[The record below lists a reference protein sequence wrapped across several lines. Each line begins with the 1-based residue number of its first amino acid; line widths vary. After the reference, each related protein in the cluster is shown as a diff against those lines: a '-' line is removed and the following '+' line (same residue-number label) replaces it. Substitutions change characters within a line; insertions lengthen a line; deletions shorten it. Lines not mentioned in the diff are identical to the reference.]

1 MVDAANSFLESGRGK
16 LSIACTH
23 PDIGNDEITIGPL
36 RDGRM
41 LVEIAVPANAM
52 LGDFD
57 LVAGI
62 YDWARATGGRGPS
75 LEWQTRLEIVQEIR
89 AWSPQRWL
97 NELEPGLRTWIEI
110 IGGALGIA
118 VAAATFYFLL
128 WPRPDACVRQLVG
141 QLGPPIVDRG
151 VTYGEYLKRIGEPPG
166 NADPKTLKRVGNIL
180 DFRITVVGYRGKRL
194 PVRWSTLTEGGRPLN
209 APQLTNQLAFEVEP
223 DDCSDSGRR
232 LTWTPLPQR
241 AGSYINEINLI
252 DDNGERLDTRRTAP
266 FDIPLP

>member
-1 MVDAANSFLESGRGK
+1 MQRTASLSPGAASCRSPARTRTLATTKSQSAHFETG
-16 LSIACTH
+16 ACSWRSPCQRT
-23 PDIGNDEITIGPL
+23 PCSATSTWS
-36 RDGRM
+36 
-41 LVEIAVPANAM
+41 PAS
-52 LGDFD
+52 
-57 LVAGI
+57 
-62 YDWARATGGRGPS
+62 TTGRGPRGVAVRAS
-75 LEWQTRLEIVQEIR
+75 SGRRDSRSSKRFEHGHPSGGSTRTK
-89 AWSPQRWL
+89 
-97 NELEPGLRTWIEI
+97 PGLRTWIEI

>member
-1 MVDAANSFLESGRGK
+1 MTRETIDLHADPTLLEGPDHIVGEQGKATSIEFVVDAANSFLESGRGK

-209 APQLTNQLAFEVEP
+209 AP
-223 DDCSDSGRR
+223 SS
-232 LTWTPLPQR
+232 
-241 AGSYINEINLI
+241 LI
-252 DDNGERLDTRRTAP
+252 SWPSRSSPTTAVTAVAV
-266 FDIPLP
+266 